1 MFDEKLVLNINN
13 LDISADKK
21 ELLQLHFFKI
31 SDYTM
36 GCNAGSNFI
45 PLLFNKK
52 LLLHNIAFPDY
63 FYDHSNLSPILL
75 PKKYLNIKTDQLIPY
90 KEILKEEIIKLNH
103 NEELL
108 NRGIKVI
115 DNSDDELLEANKEMT
130 SITDS
135 ERKIIKK
142 EQIEFWKLFNSFY
155 NIDMPELIIST
166 NFYKNNKNIF

>member
-1 MFDEKLVLNINN
+1 
-13 LDISADKK
+13 
-21 ELLQLHFFKI
+21 
-31 SDYTM
+31 M

-52 LLLHNIAFPDY
+52 LLLHNMAFGPDY
-63 FYDHSNLSPILL
+63 FYDHGSLSPIFL
-75 PKKYLNIKTDQLIPY
+75 PKKYLNIKTDKLIPY
-90 KEILKEEIIKLNH
+90 KEILNEEIIKLKH

-115 DNSDDELLEANKEMT
+115 DNSDDELLEANKEMI
-130 SITDS
+130 SINDS

-155 NIDMPELIIST
+155 NIDMPEIIISK